1 MGMSETVKSIQAR
14 ARELAISGK
23 FAGWRALAFE
33 LQFEPG
39 FFDAYGWLYSPSTKE
54 ELDGLCKEAITT
66 YVAKKVA
73 GTASAAK
80 ALFNVSNVVAAP
92 QSVVGTPD
100 AQFRRAW

>member
-54 ELDGLCKEAITT
+54 ELDGLCKAARKQRQIRCTS
-66 YVAKKVA
+66 
-73 GTASAAK
+73 ASERSRPTWPK
-80 ALFNVSNVVAAP
+80 
-92 QSVVGTPD
+92 
-100 AQFRRAW
+100 R